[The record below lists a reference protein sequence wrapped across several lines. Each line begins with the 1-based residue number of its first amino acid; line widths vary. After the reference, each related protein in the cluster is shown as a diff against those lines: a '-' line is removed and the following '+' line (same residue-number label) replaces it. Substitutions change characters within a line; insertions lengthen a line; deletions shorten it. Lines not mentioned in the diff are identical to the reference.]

1 MKKITL
7 IRHAKVK
14 MDNKTK
20 IDATALPKW
29 IYDYDH
35 AFLDEESLAPKETIK
50 AVENADFVLTSKLQR
65 TIDTAYLLGLEINE
79 QNELF
84 DEATVPTINIPFL
97 KFRPVTWLTL
107 IRIFLLFE
115 LTKKRSRIK
124 ESRDDAKK
132 ATEHLV
138 TLTSKYDN
146 IVVVGHAGK
155 NWLIR
160 KELLKMGCRLEVKP
174 SNRNWGVTVLTN
186 SSEIPINS

>member
-14 MDNKTK
+14 MNNKTK
-20 IDATALPKW
+20 IDATSLPQW

-35 AFLDEESLAPKETIK
+35 SSLDEESLAPQEAIQ
-50 AVENADFVLTSKLQR
+50 AVKNVDFVLSSRLKR
-65 TIDTAYLLGLEINE
+65 TLDTAHLLDLEIDE
-79 QNELF
+79 KNELF
-84 DEATVPTINIPFL
+84 NEATVPAINIPLL
-97 KFRPVTWLTL
+97 KFRPVTWLTI

-115 LTKKRSRIK
+115 LTRKRSRIK

-132 ATEHLV
+132 ASKHLI

-146 IVVVGHAGK
+146 IVVVGHGAK

-160 KELLKMGCRLEVKP
+160 KELLKMGWRLEGKP

-186 SSEIPINS
+186 S

>member
-1 MKKITL
+1 MKKITF

-20 IDATALPKW
+20 IDATSLPQW
-29 IYDYDH
+29 IYDYDD
-35 AFLDEESLAPKETIK
+35 ASLDEDSLAPNKTIE

-160 KELLKMGCRLEVKP
+160 KELLKMGWRLEVKS

-186 SSEIPINS
+186 SLEIPT

>member
-1 MKKITL
+1 MIKKITL

-20 IDATALPKW
+20 IDATALPQW
-29 IYDYDH
+29 IYDYDY
-35 AFLDEESLAPKETIK
+35 ASLDEESLAPKETIE

-160 KELLKMGCRLEVKP
+160 KELLKMGWRLEVKS

-186 SSEIPINS
+186 SLEIPT

>member
-1 MKKITL
+1 MAQITL

-14 MDNKTK
+14 IDNKTK
-20 IDATALPKW
+20 IDATALPQW
-29 IYDYDH
+29 IYNYDH
-35 AFLDEESLAPKETIK
+35 ASLDEESLVQEDTIK
-50 AVENADFVLTSKLQR
+50 AVKNADFILTSKLQR
-65 TIDTAYLLGLEINE
+65 TIDTAYLLGLEIDE

-84 DEATVPTINIPFL
+84 NEATVPAINIPFL

-124 ESRDDAKK
+124 ESREEAKE
-132 ATEHLV
+132 ASEHLV
-138 TLTSKYDN
+138 ALTSKYDN

-160 KELLKMGCRLEVKP
+160 KELLKIDWRLEGKP
-174 SNRNWGVTVLTN
+174 SNRNWGITVLTN
-186 SSEIPINS
+186 SSETPT

>member
-1 MKKITL
+1 MIKKITL

-20 IDATALPKW
+20 IDATALPQW

-35 AFLDEESLAPKETIK
+35 ASLDEESLAPKETIE

-160 KELLKMGCRLEVKP
+160 KELLKMGWRLEVKS

-186 SSEIPINS
+186 SLEIPT